1 MCILE
6 RNKDS
11 SCLFPSRHSF
21 EKHFNSVFLLLP
33 CFLSPILP
41 HSPFF
46 LPSYLLA
53 KLLLP
58 MANTVGIIK
67 VRSDLRKSPVLP
79 PAQSGASFGAGS
91 QVLQVF
97 VSSMLWRWAQM
108 WQQSG
113 FGANHWNPQSCF
125 QTVSS
130 DWAKIISLVEELWF
144 WRSWTAKP
152 QNHISYSTL
161 CLSLT
166 FLYHFTWC
174 LDWN

>member
-11 SCLFPSRHSF
+11 SYLLPSRHGF
-21 EKHFNSVFLLLP
+21 EKHFTSVFLLLP
-33 CFLSPILP
+33 CFLSPVLP

-46 LPSYLLA
+46 LPNYLLA
-53 KLLLP
+53 KLLLSI
-58 MANTVGIIK
+58 ANTVGITK

-79 PAQSGASFGAGS
+79 PAQSRASFRAGS

-108 WQQSG
+108 WQQSV
-113 FGANHWNPQSCF
+113 FGATHWNSQSCF

-130 DWAKIISLVEELWF
+130 DSGKIISLVEELWF
-144 WRSWTAKP
+144 WRGWAAKP
-152 QNHISYSTL
+152 QKHISYSTFSF
-161 CLSLT
+161 SLMPVFCIT
-166 FLYHFTWC
+166 SPSV
-174 LDWN
+174 